1 MNKPVMTMPLHLVKD
16 VNMTEVYVIDYN
28 SNKIA
33 DTEIKL
39 SPSTTHEEI
48 LAYIDKIYDIKNNGV
63 IREPRIAIVDNA
75 NNIRLRISFKDF
87 RRLAF
92 IKSLHFIYSVNS
104 IASELFDPVLKNYK
118 RVLGVDGAKEINEFT
133 NSVVELI
140 DIEGENILSN
150 IIIII
155 TKLKVFMD
163 VINSLR
169 DLIDEIYGTTIW
181 TDSSD
186 FLITLRNGKY
196 IKLTMNG
203 FEAIFGSFNL
213 EHLLGDIY
221 EE

>member
-1 MNKPVMTMPLHLVKD
+1 MNKPVMNMPLHLVKD

-33 DTEIKL
+33 DTEIKI

-63 IREPRIAIVDNA
+63 IREPRIAIVE
-75 NNIRLRISFKDF
+75 SFKDF

-140 DIEGENILSN
+140 DIEGENVLSN

-203 FEAIFGSFNL
+203 FEAIFGTFNL